1 MIFGDIFLEL
11 SIRNV
16 RLNFLR
22 SLLAAIGIVIGVV
35 AITSIGIM
43 GANMTLSITA
53 QLSESGNVIMLSPD
67 SGGGGGG
74 GGPPV
79 MGDGGGSSDDEDEY
93 IDKTQLRKIQQV
105 AASGDNLVVPLYTTS
120 ENIDVSGQD
129 GKATIYGIDMNLLLD
144 LVEVEE
150 GSMPLSTS
158 GVLVGSSLAERYNL
172 KIGTRIKIGD
182 EEVEDDDDIPQFTV
196 RVTGILEEKGMSS
209 DLSTDNAILMDED
222 LYTGHLGGEYEYD
235 QVNVIAGNIDD
246 IEQLEED
253 LDYALNYREDEVR
266 IQDSGSMID
275 TISDTVGTMTSF
287 MTSIGAISLL
297 VAAVSIFNVMMMSV
311 TERIKEIGILR
322 SIGTRR
328 SEIRKMFLYESMLLG
343 VVGAGIGAVASFI
356 GGYILTYGMIG
367 STEYFF
373 TVDSLLYVPLG
384 MVIGIVICI
393 LSGVYPAYRASCLD
407 PIEALRS
414 E

>member
-53 QLSESGNVIMLSPD
+53 ELSESGNVIMMSPESG
-67 SGGGGGG
+67 SGGGG
-74 GGPPV
+74 P
-79 MGDGGGSSDDEDEY
+79 MGMGRSGSSSDDEDEY
-93 IDKTQLRKIQQV
+93 IDKTQLRKIEQI
-105 AASGDNLVVPLYTTS
+105 AASGDNLVVPLYTAS
-120 ENIDVSGQD
+120 ENIEVSGEE
-129 GKATIYGIDMNLLLD
+129 GRGTIYGIDMNFVPD
-144 LVEVEE
+144 LVDIED
-150 GSMPLSTS
+150 GSFPLSTS
-158 GVLVGSSLAERYNL
+158 GVLVGSSLAERYDL
-172 KIGTRIKIGD
+172 KVGSRIKIGD

-209 DLSTDNAILMDED
+209 DLSTDNAIIMDEG
-222 LYTGHLGGEYEYD
+222 LYTGHLGSEYEYD
-235 QVNVIAGNIDD
+235 QVNLIAGDIDD
-246 IEQLEED
+246 IDELEEE
-253 LDYALNYREDEVR
+253 LDYALNYRDDEVR

-287 MTSIGAISLL
+287 MSSIGAISLL

-343 VVGAGIGAVASFI
+343 VVGAGIGAIASFI
-356 GGYILTYGMIG
+356 GGYVLTYGMIG
-367 STEYFF
+367 TTDYFF
-373 TVDSLLYVPLG
+373 TFESLMYVPLG

>member
-1 MIFGDIFLEL
+1 MIFGDIFFEL
-11 SIRNV
+11 SVRNV

-53 QLSESGNVIMLSPD
+53 ELSESGNVIMMSPE

-74 GGPPV
+74 PGG
-79 MGDGGGSSDDEDEY
+79 MGGGSSDDEDEY
-93 IDKTQLRKIQQV
+93 IDKTQLRKIEQI
-105 AASGDNLVVPLYTTS
+105 AASGDNLVVPLYSTS
-120 ENIDVSGQD
+120 ETMEVG
-129 GKATIYGIDMNLLLD
+129 GEEGRATIYGIDMTLVPD
-144 LVEVEE
+144 LVDIED

-172 KIGTRIKIGD
+172 VVGSRIKIGD
-182 EEVEDDDDIPQFTV
+182 EDVEDDDDVPQFTV

-222 LYTGHLGGEYEYD
+222 LYTAHLGSEYEYD
-235 QVNVIAGNIDD
+235 QVNLIAGDIDD
-246 IEQLEED
+246 IDELEED

-287 MTSIGAISLL
+287 MSSIGAISLL

-343 VVGAGIGAVASFI
+343 VVGAGIGAIASFI

-367 STEYFF
+367 TTEYFF
-373 TVDSLLYVPLG
+373 TFESLMYVPLG
-384 MVIGIVICI
+384 MVIGVVICI

>member
-1 MIFGDIFLEL
+1 MIFGDIFFDL
-11 SIRNV
+11 SVRNV

-53 QLSESGNVIMLSPD
+53 ELSESGNVIMISPD

-74 GGPPV
+74 
-79 MGDGGGSSDDEDEY
+79 MMGGGGSDDEDEY
-93 IDKTQLRKIQQV
+93 IDKTQLRKIEQV
-105 AASGDNLVVPLYTTS
+105 AAIGDNLVVPLYTTS
-120 ENIDVSGQD
+120 ENIEVG
-129 GKATIYGIDMNLLLD
+129 GEEGRATIYGIDMTLVPD
-144 LVEVEE
+144 LVDIEE

-158 GVLVGSSLAERYNL
+158 GVLVGSSLAERYDL
-172 KIGTRIKIGD
+172 VVGSRIKIGD
-182 EEVEDDDDIPQFTV
+182 EDVEDDDDVPQFTV

-209 DLSTDNAILMDED
+209 DLSTDNAIIMDED
-222 LYTGHLGGEYEYD
+222 LYTAHLGSEYEYD
-235 QVNVIAGNIDD
+235 QVNIIAGDIYD
-246 IEQLEED
+246 IEELEDD

-266 IQDSGSMID
+266 IQDSVSMID
-275 TISDTVGTMTSF
+275 TISETVGTMTSF
-287 MTSIGAISLL
+287 MSAIGAISLL

-328 SEIRKMFLYESMLLG
+328 SEIRKMSLYESLILG

-367 STEYFF
+367 TTDYFF
-373 TVDSLLYVPLG
+373 TFSSLMYVPLG
-384 MVIGIVICI
+384 IVICV

>member
-1 MIFGDIFLEL
+1 MNLGDIFLEL

-43 GANMTLSITA
+43 GANMTLSVTA
-53 QLSESGNVIMLSPD
+53 ELSESGNVIMMTPD
-67 SGGGGGG
+67 SGGGGGSGPG
-74 GGPPV
+74 G
-79 MGDGGGSSDDEDEY
+79 MGGGSSSDEEDEY
-93 IDKTQLRKIQQV
+93 IDKTQLRKIEQI
-105 AASGDNLVVPLYTTS
+105 ATTGENNLVIPLYSAS
-120 ENIDVSGQD
+120 ENIEVSGME
-129 GKATIYGIDMNLLLD
+129 GRATIYGIDMNIVPE
-144 LVEVEE
+144 LVDIED

-158 GVLVGSSLAERYNL
+158 GVLVGSTLAERYEL
-172 KIGTRIKIGD
+172 KVGSRIKVGD

-209 DLSTDNAILMDED
+209 DLSTDNAIIMDES

-235 QVNVIAGNIDD
+235 QVNLIAGDIDD
-246 IEQLEED
+246 IWQLEED
-253 LDYALNYREDEVR
+253 LDYALNYREDEVQ
-266 IQDSGSMID
+266 IQDSGSMLER
-275 TISDTVGTMTSF
+275 ISETLGTMTSF
-287 MTSIGAISLL
+287 MSAIGAISLL

-343 VVGAGIGAVASFI
+343 VIGAVIGAIASFI

-367 STEYFF
+367 TTEYFF
-373 TVDSLLYVPLG
+373 MPGSLMYIPLG
-384 MVIGIVICI
+384 MVIGIAICI

>member
-43 GANMTLSITA
+43 GANMTLSVTA
-53 QLSESGNVIMLSPD
+53 ELSESGNVIMITPD
-67 SGGGGGG
+67 SSGGGGGG
-74 GGPPV
+74 FPGG
-79 MGDGGGSSDDEDEY
+79 MGGGSSSDDEDEY
-93 IDKTQLRKIQQV
+93 IDKTQLRKIKQI
-105 AASGDNLVVPLYTTS
+105 ATSGDNLVVPLYTTS
-120 ENIDVSGQD
+120 ENIDVSGQE
-129 GKATIYGIDMNLLLD
+129 GRATIYGIDINLVPD

-150 GSMPLSTS
+150 GSMPLSTA
-158 GVLVGSSLAERYNL
+158 GVLVGSTLAERYDL
-172 KIGTRIKIGD
+172 KVGSRIQVGD

-209 DLSTDNAILMDED
+209 DLNTDSAIVMDES
-222 LYTGHLGGEYEYD
+222 LYTGHFGGEYEYD
-235 QVNVIAGNIDD
+235 QVNIIAGD
-246 IEQLEED
+246 INDIKQLEED
-253 LDYALNYREDEVR
+253 LDYALNYREDEVL
-266 IQDSGSMID
+266 IQDSGSMLER
-275 TISDTVGTMTSF
+275 ISETLGTMTSF
-287 MTSIGAISLL
+287 MSAIGAISLL

-311 TERIKEIGILR
+311 TERVKEIGILR

-328 SEIRKMFLYESMLLG
+328 SEVRKMFLYESMLLG
-343 VVGAGIGAVASFI
+343 VIGAGIGAVASFI

-367 STEYFF
+367 TTEYFF
-373 TVDSLLYVPLG
+373 MPESLVYIPMG
-384 MVIGIVICI
+384 MFTGIVICI

-407 PIEALRS
+407 PIEALRA